1 MLKGEIVFLPAYR
14 NPDALRGLEAFDYL
28 WLIWDFNANRHHAG
42 SLMVRP
48 PRLGGNKKVG
58 VFASRSPFRP
68 NGLGLSSVKIE
79 MIEWESNR
87 GPVIHVLGADLM
99 NGTPIY
105 DIKPYVT
112 YTDAHVNSR
121 SGFVDTNQWQRLQVV
136 MSDEVHAFLLSR
148 GFDEERIAA
157 LKQVLEQD
165 PRPPYQDN
173 PDKIYGMP
181 FMGADIH
188 FCVKGDVL
196 TVLAL

>member
-1 MLKGEIVFLPAYR
+1 
-14 NPDALRGLEAFDYL
+14 
-28 WLIWDFNANRHHAG
+28 
-42 SLMVRP
+42 
-48 PRLGGNKKVG
+48 
-58 VFASRSPFRP
+58 
-68 NGLGLSSVKIE
+68 

-112 YTDAHVNSR
+112 YTDAHVNAR

-136 MSDEVHAFLLSR
+136 VSDEVHAFLLSH

-188 FCVKGDVL
+188 FRVKGDVL